1 MDKSSYFNSRALFI
15 GYGLSL
21 LFKMS
26 HHDILF
32 SILLGFV
39 LGLIFLFAF
48 NDKKD
53 YKLIKFVTTILLSV
67 IVFISIINLT
77 KTLYL
82 ENTPLVLIICF
93 SLIVVYY
100 ISSIKNKA
108 WNKLTSILYVISL
121 VMFVIIFLGL
131 SIHIRIDYLRPI
143 KIIDFKDVIKSS
155 LMFFIISICPI
166 IRLNEKDNKKELI
179 IRYIVSSI
187 TIFLMA
193 FIVLSVLG
201 EKEALLYRYPEYI
214 VLKRIKMLDF
224 ISNVDNILFFA
235 IYLDLIVCLSSSIR
249 KLNIKVPYLK
259 VITLFFIGSV
269 VYVICNHSSIINT
282 ILEIFIPLIII
293 MFIMTIIPKIFL
305 HKKSENNYLINR

>member
-48 NDKKD
+48 NNKKD

-67 IVFISIINLT
+67 IAFISIINLT

-82 ENTPLVLIICF
+82 ENTPLILIICF

-100 ISSIKNKA
+100 ISGIKNNA

-131 SIHIRIDYLRPI
+131 SVHIRIDYLRPI

-155 LMFFIISICPI
+155 LMFFIISIYPI

-235 IYLDLIVCLSSSIR
+235 IYLDLIVSLSSSIR
-249 KLNIKVPYLK
+249 NLDIKIPYLK
-259 VITLFFIGSV
+259 VLVMFFIGAV
-269 VYVICNHSSIINT
+269 VFVICNHSSLIN
-282 ILEIFIPLIII
+282 IVLKLFAFVICS
-293 MFIMTIIPKIFL
+293 MFLLTIIAKIFL
-305 HKKSENNYLINR
+305 HKKT

>member
-48 NDKKD
+48 NNKKD

-131 SIHIRIDYLRPI
+131 SVHIRIDYLRPI

-155 LMFFIISICPI
+155 LMFFIISVYPI

-235 IYLDLIVCLSSSIR
+235 IYLDLIVSLSSSIR
-249 KLNIKVPYLK
+249 NLDIKIPYLK
-259 VITLFFIGSV
+259 VLVMFFIGAV
-269 VYVICNHSSIINT
+269 VFVICNHSSLIN
-282 ILEIFIPLIII
+282 IVLKLFAFVICS
-293 MFIMTIIPKIFL
+293 MFLLTIIAKIFL
-305 HKKSENNYLINR
+305 HKSP

>member
-48 NDKKD
+48 NNKKD

-100 ISSIKNKA
+100 ISSIKNNA

-131 SIHIRIDYLRPI
+131 SVHIRIDYLRPI
-143 KIIDFKDVIKSS
+143 KIIDFKEVFKSS

-166 IRLNEKDNKKELI
+166 IRLNEKDNKKEVI

-235 IYLDLIVCLSSSIR
+235 IYLDLIVSLSSSIR
-249 KLNIKVPYLK
+249 NLDIKIPYLK
-259 VITLFFIGSV
+259 VLVMFFIGAV
-269 VYVICNHSSIINT
+269 VFVICNHSSLIN
-282 ILEIFIPLIII
+282 IVLKLFAFVICS
-293 MFIMTIIPKIFL
+293 MFLLTIIAKIFL
-305 HKKSENNYLINR
+305 HKKT

>member
-48 NDKKD
+48 NNKKD

-82 ENTPLVLIICF
+82 ENTPLVFIICF

-121 VMFVIIFLGL
+121 VMFVIIFFGL
-131 SIHIRIDYLRPI
+131 SVHIRIDYLRPI
-143 KIIDFKDVIKSS
+143 KIIDFKNVIKSS
-155 LMFFIISICPI
+155 LMFFIISIYPI

-235 IYLDLIVCLSSSIR
+235 IYLDLIVSLSSSIR
-249 KLNIKVPYLK
+249 NLDIKIPYLK
-259 VITLFFIGSV
+259 VLVMFFIGAV
-269 VYVICNHSSIINT
+269 VFVICNHSSLIN
-282 ILEIFIPLIII
+282 IVLKLFAFVICS
-293 MFIMTIIPKIFL
+293 MFLLTIIAKIFL
-305 HKKSENNYLINR
+305 HKKT

>member
-39 LGLIFLFAF
+39 LGLFFLFAF
-48 NDKKD
+48 NNKKD
-53 YKLIKFVTTILLSV
+53 YKLIKFVTTILLSI

-82 ENTPLVLIICF
+82 ENTPLILIICF

-100 ISSIKNKA
+100 ISGIKNNA

-131 SIHIRIDYLRPI
+131 SVHIRIDYLRPI

-155 LMFFIISICPI
+155 LMFFIISIYPI

-235 IYLDLIVCLSSSIR
+235 IYLDLIVSLSSSIR
-249 KLNIKVPYLK
+249 NLDIKIPYLK
-259 VITLFFIGSV
+259 VLVMFFIGAV
-269 VYVICNHSSIINT
+269 VFVICNHSSLIN
-282 ILEIFIPLIII
+282 IVLKLFAFVICS
-293 MFIMTIIPKIFL
+293 MFLLTIIAKIFL
-305 HKKSENNYLINR
+305 HKKT

>member
-1 MDKSSYFNSRALFI
+1 MDKSAYFNSRALFI
-15 GYGLSL
+15 GYGLTL

-32 SILLGFV
+32 SIILGFILV
-39 LGLIFLFAF
+39 IIFLYFIK
-48 NDKKD
+48 NINN
-53 YKLIKFVTTILLSV
+53 YKLITTILLSI
-67 IVFISIINLT
+67 IVSISIINLT

-82 ENTPLVLIICF
+82 ENTPLILIICF
-93 SLIVVYY
+93 TLLIVYY
-100 ISSIKNKA
+100 ISNIKKEP
-108 WNKLTSILYVISL
+108 WNKFVSLLYTLSI
-121 VMFVIIFLGL
+121 VMFIIIFLSL
-131 SIHIRIDYLRPI
+131 VPHIKIEYLRPI
-143 KIIDFKDVIKSS
+143 NIINYKNMIKSS
-155 LMFFIISICPI
+155 IMFFIISTYPI
-166 IRLNEKDNKKELI
+166 IRLNDLNNKKEI
-179 IRYIVSSI
+179 ILRYIISSL
-187 TIFLMA
+187 TILLMA
-193 FIVLSVLG
+193 FIVLTVLG

-259 VITLFFIGSV
+259 VITLFFLGAV
-269 VYVICNHSSIINT
+269 VYVICNHSSLINT

-293 MFIMTIIPKIFL
+293 MFILTIIPKIFL

>member
-1 MDKSSYFNSRALFI
+1 MDKSAYFNSRALFI
-15 GYGLSL
+15 GYGLTL

-32 SILLGFV
+32 SIIFGFILGI
-39 LGLIFLFAF
+39 IFLYFIK
-48 NDKKD
+48 NINN
-53 YKLIKFVTTILLSV
+53 YKLITTIMLSI
-67 IVFISIINLT
+67 IVSISIINLT

-82 ENTPLVLIICF
+82 ENTPLILIICF
-93 SLIVVYY
+93 TLLVVYY
-100 ISSIKNKA
+100 ISSIKSNA
-108 WNKLTSILYVISL
+108 WNRFINVLYALSI
-121 VMFVIIFLGL
+121 VMFIIIFLSL
-131 SIHIRIDYLRPI
+131 VPHIKIEYLRPI
-143 KIIDFKDVIKSS
+143 NIINYKDMIKSS
-155 LMFFIISICPI
+155 IMFFIISTYPI
-166 IRLNEKDNKKELI
+166 IRLNDLNNKKEI
-179 IRYIVSSI
+179 IPRYIISSI
-187 TIFLMA
+187 TILLMA
-193 FIVLSVLG
+193 FIVLTVLG

-259 VITLFFIGSV
+259 VITLFFIGAI
-269 VYVICNHSSIINT
+269 VYVICNHSSLINT

-293 MFIMTIIPKIFL
+293 MFILTIIPKIFL

>member
-48 NDKKD
+48 NNKKD

-100 ISSIKNKA
+100 VSSIKNKA

-131 SIHIRIDYLRPI
+131 SVHIRIDYLRPI

-155 LMFFIISICPI
+155 LMFFIISI
-166 IRLNEKDNKKELI
+166 
-179 IRYIVSSI
+179 
-187 TIFLMA
+187 
-193 FIVLSVLG
+193 
-201 EKEALLYRYPEYI
+201 
-214 VLKRIKMLDF
+214 
-224 ISNVDNILFFA
+224 
-235 IYLDLIVCLSSSIR
+235 
-249 KLNIKVPYLK
+249 
-259 VITLFFIGSV
+259 
-269 VYVICNHSSIINT
+269 
-282 ILEIFIPLIII
+282 
-293 MFIMTIIPKIFL
+293 
-305 HKKSENNYLINR
+305 

>member
-48 NDKKD
+48 NNKKD

-82 ENTPLVLIICF
+82 ENTPLVFIICF

-131 SIHIRIDYLRPI
+131 SVHIRIDYLRPI

-155 LMFFIISICPI
+155 LMFFIISVYPI

-235 IYLDLIVCLSSSIR
+235 IYLDLIVSLSSSIR
-249 KLNIKVPYLK
+249 NLDIKIPYLK
-259 VITLFFIGSV
+259 VLVMFFIGAV
-269 VYVICNHSSIINT
+269 VFVICNHSSLIN
-282 ILEIFIPLIII
+282 IVLKLFAFVICS
-293 MFIMTIIPKIFL
+293 MFLLTIIAKIFL
-305 HKKSENNYLINR
+305 HKKT

>member
-48 NDKKD
+48 NNKKD

-100 ISSIKNKA
+100 ISSIKNNA

-131 SIHIRIDYLRPI
+131 SVHIRIDYLRPI

-166 IRLNEKDNKKELI
+166 IRLNEKDNKKEVI

-235 IYLDLIVCLSSSIR
+235 IYLDLIVSLSSSIR
-249 KLNIKVPYLK
+249 NLDIKIPYLK
-259 VITLFFIGSV
+259 VLVMFFIGAV
-269 VYVICNHSSIINT
+269 VFVICNHSSLIN
-282 ILEIFIPLIII
+282 IVLKLFAFVICS
-293 MFIMTIIPKIFL
+293 MFLLTIIAKIFL
-305 HKKSENNYLINR
+305 HKKT